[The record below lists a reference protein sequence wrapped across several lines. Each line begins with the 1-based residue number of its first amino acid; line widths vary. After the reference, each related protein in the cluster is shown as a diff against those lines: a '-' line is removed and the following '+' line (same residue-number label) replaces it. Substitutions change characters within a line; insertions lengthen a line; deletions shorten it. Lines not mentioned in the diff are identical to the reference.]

1 MIQSIEDLSKAISL
15 ATRRGNVLVAG
26 YVEMLTF
33 AYEQAT
39 QHGNSNPFTLIREA
53 VTQFAARPSGM
64 SRKRLDGFVRDFC
77 GFVYDTD
84 SQTYKLDRSIRV
96 QELPEQGVAYWNH
109 EVEPVE
115 FDISQYVQRFVA
127 KLQKEG
133 LSDKKILDA
142 VGHVVVNSAQKAA

>member
-15 ATRRGNVLVAG
+15 ATKRGNVLVAG

-39 QHGNSNPFTLIREA
+39 QEGNSNPFTLIREA
-53 VTQFAARPSGM
+53 ITQFAARPSGM
-64 SRKRLDGFVRDFC
+64 SRKRLDGFVREFA
-77 GFVYDTD
+77 GYVYNTD
-84 SQTYKLDRSIRV
+84 SQTYRRDRSIRL
-96 QELPEQGVAYWNH
+96 QELPEQGVAFWNH
-109 EVEPVE
+109 AVDPVDFDVE
-115 FDISQYVQRFVA
+115 QYILRFVA

-142 VGHVVVNSAQKAA
+142 VGHVVVNSVQKAA

>member
-1 MIQSIEDLSKAISL
+1 VIQNIEELEKAISL
-15 ATRRGNVLVAG
+15 ATKRGNVLVAG

-33 AYEQAT
+33 AFSQAT
-39 QHGNSNPFTLIREA
+39 EHGNSNSFTLIREA
-53 VTQFAARPSGM
+53 ITHFAARPSGM
-64 SRKRLDGFVRDFC
+64 SRKRLDGFVQDFC

-84 SQTYKLDRSIRV
+84 SQTYKLDRSIRALD
-96 QELPEQGVAYWNH
+96 LPEQGVAYWNH

-115 FDISQYVQRFVA
+115 FDISQYVQRFVT

>member
-1 MIQSIEDLSKAISL
+1 MIQNIEELEKAISL
-15 ATRRGNVLVAG
+15 ATKRANVLVTG
-26 YVEMLTF
+26 YVDMLTF
-33 AYEQAT
+33 AFSQVTE
-39 QHGNSNPFTLIREA
+39 HGNSNSFTLIRGA
-53 VTQFAARPSGM
+53 ITQFAARPSGM

-115 FDISQYVQRFVA
+115 FDISQYVQRFVT

-133 LSDKKILDA
+133 LSDKKIIDA